1 MRCNLEGLGD
11 SGVLAGQP
19 GARCFVITALCAL
32 FGSVSPSHPLLV
44 LITSY
49 FSAQDFTELWMKL
62 LFLDYFF
69 FFLSKRK

>member
-1 MRCNLEGLGD
+1 MRHNLEGLGD
-11 SGVLAGQP
+11 SGVPAGQP
-19 GARCFVITALCAL
+19 GAQRFVIPALHAP

-49 FSAQDFTELWMKL
+49 FSAEDFTELWMKL

-69 FFLSKRK
+69 FFLSRRK